1 MLIILFIILVLLTIC
16 VLMMD
21 MRCSGMEHF
30 DECANQSPTADQIQ
44 ALGQTAID
52 ACNRIS
58 SRAEEI
64 KAHYNGAKSIIDSAM
79 TFLSPNNYR
88 SGDNTSTDI
97 MRNIINT
104 NLSSCDINKIQ
115 MECVNS
121 SVNVQ
126 TNSIDNSQCVYCQ
139 THMCTIKNVTQE
151 NVARISQ
158 TCTLQSAI
166 STLLKKTASVDSQ
179 ALAKVMQEAQGILSG
194 NNTFQK
200 ENCSII
206 APDLSTAKYIEAK
219 SSCINRLAIDQGN
232 SIKFCGDVTDIVQ
245 KNQFDAYQKCL
256 MDSIVVN
263 ESEFTDTTKITHQ
276 SEAEQKTT
284 GVTPLSSGISCASC
298 LICCIC
304 CCLLLSAAAGTAA
317 YARFKMATQNK

>member
-1 MLIILFIILVLLTIC
+1 MLIILFIIFVIITISMLTA
-16 VLMMD
+16 D
-21 MRCSGMEHF
+21 MCSEVEHF

-44 ALGQTAID
+44 ALGQTARD

-64 KAHYNGAKSIIDSAM
+64 KAHYNGAKGVIDAAM
-79 TFLSPNNYR
+79 TFLSPNNYKA
-88 SGDNTSTDI
+88 GDNTSTDI

-115 MECVNS
+115 MDCVNS

-126 TNSIDNSQCVYCQ
+126 TNSIDNTQCVYCQ
-139 THMCTIKNVTQE
+139 THQCTIKNVTQE
-151 NVARISQ
+151 NIARIAQ
-158 TCTLQSAI
+158 TCILQSAI

-206 APDLSTAKYIEAK
+206 APDLSTAKYIETK

-232 SIKFCGDVTDIVQ
+232 TIKFCGDVTDIIQ

-256 MDSIVVN
+256 MDSTVVS
-263 ESEFTDTTKITHQ
+263 ESEFSDTTKITHQ
-276 SEAEQKTT
+276 SEAEQKSI
-284 GVTPLSSGISCASC
+284 GVTPLSSGISCASY

-304 CCLLLSAAAGTAA
+304 CCLLISAAAGTAA
-317 YARFKMATQNK
+317 YARFKMAPGNR